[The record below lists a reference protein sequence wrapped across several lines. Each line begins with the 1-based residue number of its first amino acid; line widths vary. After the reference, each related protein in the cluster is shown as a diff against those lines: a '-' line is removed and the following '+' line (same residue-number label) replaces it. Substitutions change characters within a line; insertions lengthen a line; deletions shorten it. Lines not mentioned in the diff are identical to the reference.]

1 MKLIRGIFFL
11 LMLIISTPLLI
22 LFALISSW
30 VDKFIPEDE
39 PEQEKQP
46 KNQFKFWLLSWQT
59 KFQSFRQNSDQKI
72 ISGEVISEGSID
84 SEIN

>member
-1 MKLIRGIFFL
+1 MRSIFFL

-30 VDKFIPEDE
+30 VDKFIPEDA
-39 PEQEKQP
+39 PEQEKLP
-46 KNQFKFWLLSWQT
+46 KNKFKFWLLSWQA

-72 ISGEVISEGSID
+72 ISGEVIPEGPIESET
-84 SEIN
+84 N